1 MNHSRR
7 QQGLT
12 LLELLVTL
20 TILSIMAAMA
30 LPYAEMT
37 ITRGKEM
44 ELRHALRDI
53 RTAIDHF
60 HEDWRYTRI
69 ARTADGVSDD
79 GYPETLEVLVNGIER
94 SGAKGDKSYYLRSIP
109 RDPFASSDLA
119 ATEHWRLRG
128 YQDAPDSN
136 IWNAAD
142 VYDVHSK
149 SERAA
154 IDGSSYRE
162 W

>member
-1 MNHSRR
+1 MIR

-37 ITRGKEM
+37 ITRSKEM
-44 ELRHALRDI
+44 ELRRSLRDV
-53 RTAIDHF
+53 RSAIDRF
-60 HEDWRYTRI
+60 HEDWRYSRI
-69 ARTADGVSDD
+69 ARTAEGVSED
-79 GYPETLEVLVNGIER
+79 GYPEVLAVLVNGIER
-94 SGAKGDKSYYLRSIP
+94 TGDKGDKSVYLRRIP
-109 RDPFASSDLA
+109 RDPFAGSDLPA
-119 ATEHWRLRG
+119 NEHWRLRG

-142 VYDVHSK
+142 VYDVRSK
-149 SERAA
+149 SERTA
-154 IDGSSYRE
+154 IDGSLYQE

>member
-1 MNHSRR
+1 MHHSRR
-7 QQGLT
+7 QRGLT

-44 ELRHALRDI
+44 ELRRSLRDI
-53 RTAIDHF
+53 RSAIDRF

-69 ARTADGVSDD
+69 SRTADGVSDD
-79 GYPETLEVLVNGIER
+79 GYPETLDVLVNGVER
-94 SGAKGDKSYYLRSIP
+94 SGAKGDKSYYLRRIP
-109 RDPFASSDLA
+109 NDPFATSDLA
-119 ATEHWRLRG
+119 TTDHWRMRG
-128 YQDAPDSN
+128 YQDAPDSD

-142 VYDVHSK
+142 VYDVYSK
-149 SERAA
+149 SERKA
-154 IDGSSYRE
+154 IDGSNYRE